1 VSEVTIQLSRKHADA
16 LLPLG
21 PISPAHPCR
30 LCGGPGPAH
39 FCRPLVVAQS
49 ELERQLRQQ
58 LSPEDSE

>member
-1 VSEVTIQLSRKHADA
+1 MSEVTIQLSRKHADA

-21 PISPAHPCR
+21 PISPTHPCR

-39 FCRPLVVAQS
+39 FCRPQVEAQR

-58 LSPEDSE
+58 LSPEEEK